1 MFSVI
6 PDFMQSS
13 ILRNPEADN
22 KKENRAIGGG
32 GNLKNSNIL
41 GIPNAAVKTWPIPA
55 CARFLKIKPTFTG
68 ARCKYE

>member
-1 MFSVI
+1 MMFSVI

-32 GNLKNSNIL
+32 GNLKNSNTL
-41 GIPNAAVKTWPIPA
+41 GIPKRGGQNLADS
-55 CARFLKIKPTFTG
+55 FLRPTFENQTNFYRG
-68 ARCKYE
+68 SL